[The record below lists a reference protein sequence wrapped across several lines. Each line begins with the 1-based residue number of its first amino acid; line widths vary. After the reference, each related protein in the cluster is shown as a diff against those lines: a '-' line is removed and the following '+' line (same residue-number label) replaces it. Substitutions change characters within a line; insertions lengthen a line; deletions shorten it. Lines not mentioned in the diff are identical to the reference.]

1 MDWARRFIGG
11 TGSGEQYLYDRV
23 KPGTDPL
30 GPDNVFMIWTSP
42 LVGTF
47 APSSG
52 KYCVVTKGPQT
63 GLYLDSHAGGV
74 LGVELWFAGYDGV
87 FITRDEPVYL

>member
-1 MDWARRFIGG
+1 VGEEPLNMEWARKFIGG
-11 TGSGEQYLYDRV
+11 KGLGARYLYDRV

-30 GPDNVFMIWTSP
+30 GPDNAFMIWTSP

-52 KYCVVTKGPQT
+52 NYGVVPKA
-63 GLYLDSHAGGV
+63 LSLF
-74 LGVELWFAGYDGV
+74 FA
-87 FITRDEPVYL
+87 P